1 MLSRLSVHD
10 FKFYLPEILIK
21 LMKIW
26 NARIFFSVLAESEL
40 DVPSEFPFPFTP
52 YDIQV
57 EFMRNVYRTLE
68 QGKIGI
74 LESPTGTVSI
84 LLIQNLKYF
93 YHGGK

>member
-1 MLSRLSVHD
+1 
-10 FKFYLPEILIK
+10 
-21 LMKIW
+21 MKIW

-57 EFMRNVYRTLE
+57 EFMKNVYRTLE

-74 LESPTGTVSI
+74 LESPTGTVSNI

>member
-10 FKFYLPEILIK
+10 FKIYLPEILIK

-57 EFMRNVYRTLE
+57 EFMKNVYRTLE